1 MPNLNRRGPNGEG
14 PRTGRG
20 LGRCNPEN
28 KGKTD
33 EEILCDRTENDS
45 NQEIFYGRGRQ
56 LGYGWARIRQRK
68 WFRIRTRTRS
78 SLGPKSMNFVKGCMT
93 KRTTFL

>member
-1 MPNLNRRGPNGEG
+1 MPSLNRRGPNGEG

-20 LGRCNPEN
+20 LGRCNPQN

-33 EEILCDRTENDS
+33 DEILRDRTENDS

-56 LGYGWARIRQRK
+56 LGYGMGRGLCRGNG
-68 WFRIRTRTRS
+68 
-78 SLGPKSMNFVKGCMT
+78 LGLGRGQGPHLGRN
-93 KRTTFL
+93 R

>member
-14 PRTGRG
+14 SRTGRG
-20 LGRCNPEN
+20 LGRCNPQN

-33 EEILCDRTENDS
+33 EEILRDRTENDS

-56 LGYGWARIRQRK
+56 LGYGQGRGLDRGNG
-68 WFRIRTRTRS
+68 
-78 SLGPKSMNFVKGCMT
+78 LGLGRGQGPHLGRN
-93 KRTTFL
+93 R